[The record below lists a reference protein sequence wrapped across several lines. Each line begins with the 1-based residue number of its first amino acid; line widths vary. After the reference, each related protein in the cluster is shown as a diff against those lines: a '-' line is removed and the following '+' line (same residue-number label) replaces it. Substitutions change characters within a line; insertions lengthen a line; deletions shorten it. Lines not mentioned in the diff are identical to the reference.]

1 MFEWVTLQKAA
12 DGTGYTANA
21 LRHKL
26 KSGKLTKGHHWQYAP
41 DGRILIHVA
50 NFSMW
55 LNNSNTNTETSS

>member
-26 KSGKLTKGHHWQYAP
+26 KSGKLTKGLHW
-41 DGRILIHVA
+41 
-50 NFSMW
+50 
-55 LNNSNTNTETSS
+55 